1 MVTRFTFEC
10 QFKDYGGVKLAK
22 IAHPDKHV
30 HSGYCI
36 GFDLHSK
43 FSSPD
48 VSVGKNIIIFRA
60 VHIDDKKKDTLILGI
75 GLTQKLDDTTLKAEA
90 KYSINFS
97 KSNKKFV

>member
-1 MVTRFTFEC
+1 MVTRFTF
-10 QFKDYGGVKLAK
+10 DYGGVKLAK

-60 VHIDDKKKDTLILGI
+60 HLCILMIRKKIP
-75 GLTQKLDDTTLKAEA
+75 
-90 KYSINFS
+90 
-97 KSNKKFV
+97 